1 MDKSQSSTSSQ
12 AAFNA
17 LNINTIGRYE
27 IEKKIGQGATGVVY
41 LAKDP
46 YIKRQ
51 LALKVSKP
59 ASDAKGKAISQYRER
74 FFSEA
79 QPVGGLSHPNIV
91 SIYDVGIHRD
101 DCYIAMEY
109 VDGETLTDVCEKES
123 LLEIDKRVPVVY
135 HLCSAPDQAHQ
146 QNVIHLD
153 IKPANIMFTKSG
165 DVKIADFGIARMMT
179 DETVETDFAG
189 SPNYMSSE
197 QIQEHATDH
206 RSDIFSLG
214 SVVYE
219 MLTGQQAF
227 PGENHFSVMYKVINS
242 APLVIEQYS
251 A

>member
-17 LNINTIGRYE
+17 LNTNITGRYE

-59 ASDAKGKAISQYRER
+59 ASDAKGKSISQYRER

-79 QPVGGLSHPNIV
+79 QSVGGLSQPNIV

-109 VDGETLTDVCEKES
+109 VDGEILTDVCEKES
-123 LLEIDKRVPVVY
+123 LLETDKRVPVVY
-135 HLCSAPDQAHQ
+135 RLCSAPYQAHQ
-146 QNVIHLD
+146 QNGHL
-153 IKPANIMFTKSG
+153 
-165 DVKIADFGIARMMT
+165 
-179 DETVETDFAG
+179 
-189 SPNYMSSE
+189 
-197 QIQEHATDH
+197 
-206 RSDIFSLG
+206 
-214 SVVYE
+214 
-219 MLTGQQAF
+219 
-227 PGENHFSVMYKVINS
+227 
-242 APLVIEQYS
+242 
-251 A
+251 

>member
-17 LNINTIGRYE
+17 LNTNTIGRYE
-27 IEKKIGQGATGVVY
+27 IEKKIGQGTTGVVY

-51 LALKVSKP
+51 LELKVSKP

-79 QPVGGLSHPNIV
+79 QSAEGGLSQPNIV

-123 LLEIDKRVPVVY
+123 LLETDKRVPVVY
-135 HLCSAPDQAHQ
+135 RLCSAPDQAHQ
-146 QNVIHLD
+146 QNGHL
-153 IKPANIMFTKSG
+153 
-165 DVKIADFGIARMMT
+165 
-179 DETVETDFAG
+179 
-189 SPNYMSSE
+189 
-197 QIQEHATDH
+197 
-206 RSDIFSLG
+206 
-214 SVVYE
+214 
-219 MLTGQQAF
+219 
-227 PGENHFSVMYKVINS
+227 
-242 APLVIEQYS
+242 
-251 A
+251 